1 MTRPPALGRGL
12 NALIPPVKTDD
23 VDEAALPKRL
33 AGIPDL
39 AAEDP
44 PITSVDVAAIEPNP
58 EQPRQ
63 FLDPKSLE
71 ELAASIREN
80 GVLQPLLVR
89 DAGHGRFALIAG
101 ERRWRAAQIA
111 GLDSV
116 PVHISET
123 SDDKNLIL
131 ALVENIQRQDLSP
144 LEESHAYKRL
154 VDGGLT
160 QEHIARQVGK
170 SRTAVANSLRLLQ
183 LPTPVRMS
191 LASGEISEGHAR
203 AILGAPSEAQQIRLW
218 ERVRDRN
225 LTVRQAETAAQQLRT
240 LDGAAQPPRPASPP
254 GDRLAVERLQ
264 TTLSTK
270 VVIERRKKGGRI
282 VLHWYDD
289 EQLEQMVN
297 QITRSQA
304 PADDSSPDEFDI

>member
-1 MTRPPALGRGL
+1 MTRGPALGRGL
-12 NALIPPVKTDD
+12 NALIPHAQPERKPEALDAPNTSPPKTT
-23 VDEAALPKRL
+23 A
-33 AGIPDL
+33 
-39 AAEDP
+39 DP
-44 PITSVDVAAIEPNP
+44 APITSVDVAAIEPNP

-71 ELAASIREN
+71 ELAASILQN
-80 GVLQPLLVR
+80 GVLQPILVR
-89 DAGHGRFALIAG
+89 DAGHGRFMLIAG

-111 GLDSV
+111 GLDAV
-116 PVHISET
+116 PIHISET
-123 SDDKNLIL
+123 NDDKNLIL

-154 VDGGLT
+154 VDSGLT
-160 QEHIARQVGK
+160 QERIAKEVGK

-191 LASGEISEGHAR
+191 LAAGEISEGHAR
-203 AILGAPSEAQQIRLW
+203 AILGAPSEPQQIRLW
-218 ERVRDRN
+218 ERVRERN

-254 GDRLAVERLQ
+254 GDHLAVERLQ
-264 TTLSTK
+264 SALSTK
-270 VVIERRKKGGRI
+270 VVIERRHKGGRI

-289 EQLEQMVN
+289 EQLEQIVN
-297 QITRSQA
+297 QITSNQTA
-304 PADDSSPDEFDI
+304 PDISVPDEFDI

>member
-1 MTRPPALGRGL
+1 MTRGPALGRGL
-12 NALIPPVKTDD
+12 NALIPRAQPERKSED
-23 VDEAALPKRL
+23 R
-33 AGIPDL
+33 
-39 AAEDP
+39 AEPEIAPADP
-44 PITSVDVAAIEPNP
+44 PAEPTPITSVDVAAIEPNP

-71 ELAASIREN
+71 ELAASIRQN
-80 GVLQPLLVR
+80 GVIQPILVR
-89 DAGHGRFALIAG
+89 DAGHGRFTLIAG

-116 PVHISET
+116 PVHVSET
-123 SDDKNLIL
+123 GDDKNLIL

-154 VDGGLT
+154 VDSGLT
-160 QEHIARQVGK
+160 QERVAKEIGK

-191 LASGEISEGHAR
+191 LAAAEISEGHAR
-203 AILGAPSEAQQIRLW
+203 AILGAPSEEQQIRLW
-218 ERVRDRN
+218 ERVRERN

-240 LDGAAQPPRPASPP
+240 LDGAAQPARPASPP

-264 TTLSTK
+264 SALSTK
-270 VVIERRKKGGRI
+270 VVLERRRKGGRI

-289 EQLEQMVN
+289 EQLEQIVN
-297 QITRSQA
+297 QITNSQVA
-304 PADDSSPDEFDI
+304 PDVSVPDEFDI

>member
-1 MTRPPALGRGL
+1 MTRGPALGRGL
-12 NALIPPVKTDD
+12 NALIPRAQPERTPESLDAPSTSAPEMTAD
-23 VDEAALPKRL
+23 P
-33 AGIPDL
+33 
-39 AAEDP
+39 P
-44 PITSVDVAAIEPNP
+44 PITSVDIAAIEPNP

-80 GVLQPLLVR
+80 GVLQPILVR
-89 DAGHGRFALIAG
+89 DAGHGRFTLIAG

-111 GLDSV
+111 GLDAM
-116 PVHISET
+116 PVHLSET
-123 SDDKNLIL
+123 NDDKNLIL

-154 VDGGLT
+154 VDSGLT
-160 QEHIARQVGK
+160 QERVAKEVGK

-191 LASGEISEGHAR
+191 LAAGEISEGHAR
-203 AILGAPSEAQQIRLW
+203 AILGAPSEPQQIRLW
-218 ERVRDRN
+218 ERVRERN

-240 LDGAAQPPRPASPP
+240 LDGVSQAPRPASQP

-264 TTLSTK
+264 SALSTK
-270 VVIERRKKGGRI
+270 VVVERRRKGGRI

-289 EQLEQMVN
+289 AQLEQIVN
-297 QITRSQA
+297 QITSSQA
-304 PADDSSPDEFDI
+304 APDISVPDEFDI

>member
-1 MTRPPALGRGL
+1 MTRGPALGRGL
-12 NALIPPVKTDD
+12 NALIPRAQP
-23 VDEAALPKRL
+23 ERKRD
-33 AGIPDL
+33 DL
-39 AAEDP
+39 AEPDIAQAGPAAEP
-44 PITSVDVAAIEPNP
+44 APITSVDVAAIEPNP

-71 ELAASIREN
+71 ELAASIRQN
-80 GVLQPLLVR
+80 GVLQPILVR
-89 DAGHGRFALIAG
+89 DAGHGRFTLIAG

-123 SDDKNLIL
+123 EDDKNLIL

-144 LEESHAYKRL
+144 LEESHAYKQL
-154 VDGGLT
+154 VDSGLT
-160 QEHIARQVGK
+160 QERVAKEVGK

-191 LASGEISEGHAR
+191 LAAAEISEGHAR
-203 AILGAPSEAQQIRLW
+203 AILGAPSEEQQIRLW
-218 ERVRDRN
+218 ERVRERN

-240 LDGAAQPPRPASPP
+240 LDGAAQPARPANPP

-264 TTLSTK
+264 SALSTK
-270 VVIERRKKGGRI
+270 VVLERRRKGGRI

-289 EQLEQMVN
+289 EQLEQIVN
-297 QITRSQA
+297 QITNSQA
-304 PADDSSPDEFDI
+304 APDISVPDEFDI